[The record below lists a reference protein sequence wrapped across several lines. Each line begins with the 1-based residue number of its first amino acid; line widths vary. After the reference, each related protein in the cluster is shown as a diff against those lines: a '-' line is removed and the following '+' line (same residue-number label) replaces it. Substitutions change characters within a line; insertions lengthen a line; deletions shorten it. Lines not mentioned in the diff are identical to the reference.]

1 LSKYVGI
8 VSILFLFSIFCVFV
22 FHPPDVKHGPIAMHL
37 MQASTYIQHGSKNE
51 QQRENKKELL
61 SFVVDSL
68 NNTPLMFTRIEMGE
82 NDRDILHRFK
92 R

>member
-1 LSKYVGI
+1 
-8 VSILFLFSIFCVFV
+8 
-22 FHPPDVKHGPIAMHL
+22 